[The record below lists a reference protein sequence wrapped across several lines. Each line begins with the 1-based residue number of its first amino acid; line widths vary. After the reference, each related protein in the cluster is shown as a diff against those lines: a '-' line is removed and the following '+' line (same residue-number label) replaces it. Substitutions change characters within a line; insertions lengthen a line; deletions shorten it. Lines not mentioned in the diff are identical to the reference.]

1 MTGVTSLGHRG
12 NNMAGGVE
20 PRATGS
26 ALLENEKKKEKKER
40 KDEAAPLS
48 RGHDG
53 NCGSTGRPA
62 TAESSSSS
70 SSRSPAVMFMFGFQ
84 GNLQCGGMVGNGVI
98 MRSEGL

>member
-12 NNMAGGVE
+12 NSMAGGVE

-26 ALLENEKKKEKKER
+26 ALLENEKKTEKKER

-62 TAESSSSS
+62 TAGSSSSS
-70 SSRSPAVMFMFGFQ
+70 SSRSPLPSCSCLVSKATFSVVEWWEIG
-84 GNLQCGGMVGNGVI
+84 
-98 MRSEGL
+98 SS